1 MLDLTVGLGDIN
13 TKGGS
18 LSSRIWE
25 SQERWAHVAASGSDV
40 VRAKLRAVRGL
51 RRALLRRFR
60 DRVEDTS
67 PGSGQQA
74 SFQCSFQGGQRS
86 ESQHYL
92 LL

>member
-1 MLDLTVGLGDIN
+1 MGLGDIN

-51 RRALLRRFR
+51 RRA
-60 DRVEDTS
+60 
-67 PGSGQQA
+67 
-74 SFQCSFQGGQRS
+74 
-86 ESQHYL
+86 
-92 LL
+92 